1 MSELRQKM
9 LTDLRIR
16 NYAERTQEIYIRR
29 VAEMAQHFGRS
40 PDTLGR
46 EEIRGY
52 LRYLKEERDVS
63 RSSFKQTVGA
73 LRFLYRVTLDRP
85 ELLSHIPYP
94 RQKRRDPV
102 VLSQDEVGRLLRAL
116 ENLKHRALAMTLY
129 AGGLRISEVLG
140 LEVRDIDSDR
150 MVITVRHGKGDKDR
164 QVVLSVVL
172 LETLRA
178 YCRMYR
184 PRT

>member
-1 MSELRQKM
+1 MSELRRKM

-52 LRYLKEERDVS
+52 LRYLREERDVS
-63 RSSFKQTVGA
+63 RSAFKQTVGA

-85 ELLSHIPYP
+85 EAATAPLSPGRGPPIPP
-94 RQKRRDPV
+94 WSKLRCDP
-102 VLSQDEVGRLLRAL
+102 
-116 ENLKHRALAMTLY
+116 
-129 AGGLRISEVLG
+129 
-140 LEVRDIDSDR
+140 
-150 MVITVRHGKGDKDR
+150 
-164 QVVLSVVL
+164 
-172 LETLRA
+172 
-178 YCRMYR
+178 
-184 PRT
+184 